1 MDSHVSNS
9 LTIHSNAYKVFQ
21 QQTYNIENWIM
32 ELLQV
37 EYLDNKDRQSY
48 NEKGGNDRIL
58 RLTDY
63 LDLNKKPRLSYLNT
77 RCTHLGNKNKPPTR

>member
-1 MDSHVSNS
+1 MDSHFSNS
-9 LTIHSNAYKVFQ
+9 LTIHSNAYKMFQ

-48 NEKGGNDRIL
+48 NEKGRNDRIL

-63 LDLNKKPRLSYLNT
+63 LDLNKTSFIVFKHTIHSSW
-77 RCTHLGNKNKPPTR
+77 K